1 MSYIEDIFENQL
13 ILCQID
19 GFVREFKF
27 SKTRKWRADFCWIK
41 QMIIVEIEG
50 CVFQCGRHVRG
61 KGFTADCEKYN
72 EATILGYRVL
82 RVTTEHVQ
90 NGKALDWVE
99 RLINDP

>member
-1 MSYIEDIFENQL
+1 
-13 ILCQID
+13 
-19 GFVREFKF
+19 
-27 SKTRKWRADFCWIK
+27 
-41 QMIIVEIEG
+41 MIIVEIEG
-50 CVFQCGRHVRG
+50 CVFPRGTHVRGKGCVFQGGRHVRG

-99 RLINDP
+99 RLLYYKKFI